1 MSPSSMFQST
11 VAFFSSRFVHCSVS
25 LARVLVEVDV
35 EVLVE
40 VDVEVLVEVD
50 VEVLVEVDVEVLVVL
65 DE

>member
-1 MSPSSMFQST
+1 MFQST
-11 VAFFSSRFVHCSVS
+11 VAFFSSRFVHCLVS

-40 VDVEVLVEVD
+40 VDVEVLV
-50 VEVLVEVDVEVLVVL
+50 VL